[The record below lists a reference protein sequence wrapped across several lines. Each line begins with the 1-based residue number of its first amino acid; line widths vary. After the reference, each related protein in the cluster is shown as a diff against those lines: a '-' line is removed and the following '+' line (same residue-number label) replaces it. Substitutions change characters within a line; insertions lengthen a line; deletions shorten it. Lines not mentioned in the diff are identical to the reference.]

1 MKKKWIAII
10 LILVTAF
17 SAGCSSKGNDGKT
30 SGGNTGGSEMTTLNI
45 WSSGDELERY
55 VEGFNKQ
62 YPNIKV
68 NITVVPNDDFL
79 AKIGPTLSSGKDAPD
94 LFTGESNYV
103 KYLLKTDYWDDLS
116 QAPYNF
122 DNTKAGLWDFVVEA
136 GTDQDGKIKALSWQA
151 SPGGIIYRSDMAE
164 EYLNVSTSE
173 EFSALISSNEK
184 MLEIAEQLK
193 KNDIKMFASWQDLL
207 NMFFSNRTSPWV
219 VEDQLVIDES
229 IEEFMDMAK
238 TIYENGYDLNVD
250 PWAPE
255 WTAAVE
261 SDDVFSY
268 VLPTW
273 GYQFVVKP
281 GADTTSGNWAL
292 AETPNSYIKG
302 GTWLG
307 IYKGSDNKEDAWK
320 FLEYVTCNAEA
331 QEDYAKEYG
340 EYMSLKSVD
349 EKLAGEEGDEVLGG
363 QNLYEFYNKEMAK
376 GVKDLM
382 TEYDSAIND
391 SLLSATK
398 TYIRGT
404 FSKEEAIQ
412 QIKEDVK
419 SAYPDLTVD

>member
-1 MKKKWIAII
+1 
-10 LILVTAF
+10 
-17 SAGCSSKGNDGKT
+17 
-30 SGGNTGGSEMTTLNI
+30 
-45 WSSGDELERY
+45 
-55 VEGFNKQ
+55 
-62 YPNIKV
+62 
-68 NITVVPNDDFL
+68 
-79 AKIGPTLSSGKDAPD
+79 
-94 LFTGESNYV
+94 
-103 KYLLKTDYWDDLS
+103 
-116 QAPYNF
+116 
-122 DNTKAGLWDFVVEA
+122 
-136 GTDQDGKIKALSWQA
+136 
-151 SPGGIIYRSDMAE
+151 
-164 EYLNVSTSE
+164 
-173 EFSALISSNEK
+173 
-184 MLEIAEQLK
+184 
-193 KNDIKMFASWQDLL
+193 
-207 NMFFSNRTSPWV
+207 
-219 VEDQLVIDES
+219 
-229 IEEFMDMAK
+229 
-238 TIYENGYDLNVD
+238 
-250 PWAPE
+250 
-255 WTAAVE
+255 
-261 SDDVFSY
+261 
-268 VLPTW
+268 
-273 GYQFVVKP
+273 
-281 GADTTSGNWAL
+281 L

>member
-1 MKKKWIAII
+1 MKKKWIVII
-10 LILVTAF
+10 LTLVTAL
-17 SAGCSSKGNDGKT
+17 SVGCSSKGNDNNT
-30 SGGNTGGSEMTTLNI
+30 SGSDTDGSETTTLNI
-45 WSSGDELERY
+45 WSSGDELERF
-55 VEGFNKQ
+55 VEGFNEL

-94 LFTGESNYV
+94 LFTGESDYV
-103 KYLLKTDYWDDLS
+103 KYLLETDYWDDLS

-122 DNTKAGLWDFVVEA
+122 DNAKVGLWDFVVEA
-136 GTDQDGKIKALSWQA
+136 GTDTNGKIKALSWQV

-164 EYLNVSTSE
+164 AYLGVSTPE

-184 MLEIAEQLK
+184 LLKVAEQLK
-193 KNDIKMFASWQDLL
+193 TSDIKMFASWQDLL

-219 VEDQLVIDES
+219 VDDKLVIDES

-238 TIYENGYDLNVD
+238 TIYENGYDLNVA

-261 SDDVFSY
+261 SEDVFSY

-292 AETPNSYIKG
+292 AETPSSYIKG

-307 IYKGSDNKEDAWK
+307 IYKDSDNKEDAWK

-331 QEDYAKEYG
+331 QEDYAREYG

-382 TEYDSAIND
+382 TKYDSTIND

-398 TYIRGT
+398 TYIQGT
-404 FSKEEAIQ
+404 FSKEEAMG